1 MLERNQMC
9 VCFVSVVTASVL
21 QSDYAMEIYRSL
33 NNTDEDP
40 PGEQVFGVVYR
51 AFYSSP
57 FRPPLTSVQRN
68 INVLRNKM
76 V

>member
-1 MLERNQMC
+1 
-9 VCFVSVVTASVL
+9 
-21 QSDYAMEIYRSL
+21 MEIYRSL